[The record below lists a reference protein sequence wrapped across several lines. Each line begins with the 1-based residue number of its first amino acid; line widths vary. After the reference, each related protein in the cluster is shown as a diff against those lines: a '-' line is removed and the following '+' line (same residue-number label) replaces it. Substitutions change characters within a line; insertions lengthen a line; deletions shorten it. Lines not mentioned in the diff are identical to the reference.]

1 MNKLQFYSL
10 MFMPYPFIPPAE
22 DLPSTWVN
30 LPNTLYDPKV
40 GHRLYNE
47 YLELN
52 VLTEKLGYDGVLVN
66 EHHQTAYGTMPSP
79 NIMASYIV
87 AKTERIK
94 VGVIGN
100 ALPLHGNPMRVAEE
114 IAMLD
119 VISGGRMISG
129 FVRGTGNEYFSYGI
143 DPSTS
148 RERFWEAHD
157 LILKAWTEPGPFA
170 WDGKY
175 FHLPYVNP
183 WPQPLQKPH
192 PPIWLPGL
200 RLARDDRRG
209 GEAPLHVHAGLLA
222 ALGAEAGARHVP
234 PPGRGE
240 VRLRG
245 KREQLG
251 AAILIYV
258 AETDEQA
265 HREARPHITW
275 LFREGLKH
283 PNYFAGPPGYQS
295 QASFRNF
302 LGTIIEKGHPGHLRP
317 AVRVSDRQRL
327 RDRRL
332 AGHGDRGADEA
343 DRRSRHGRRDR
354 RRRPVGRDAALDGDQ
369 EHDADGRR
377 GDAALPRARRQAD
390 VGEGRAARQ
399 AHAHRALGA
408 RSASPPIEPSIPWGE
423 NGDRIDPRIAHLPEL
438 VDEAMARQEAGVD

>member
-79 NIMASYIV
+79 NIMASYII

-100 ALPLHGNPMRVAEE
+100 ALPLHGNPMRIAEE

-119 VISGGRMISG
+119 VISGGRIISG

-148 RERFWEAHD
+148 RDRFWEAHD
-157 LILKAWTEPGPFA
+157 LIMKAWTEPGPFA

-192 PPIWLPGL
+192 PPIWLPGFASL
-200 RLARDDRRG
+200 ETIDEAAKRHYTFMQVFSPRSVLKRRSTRTAGWRRRSTATRSSASSSARRSSSTSQRPTSRLTARRG
-209 GEAPLHVHAGLLA
+209 
-222 ALGAEAGARHVP
+222 RTS
-234 PPGRGE
+234 RGSS
-240 VRLRG
+240 
-245 KREQLG
+245 
-251 AAILIYV
+251 A
-258 AETDEQA
+258 
-265 HREARPHITW
+265 
-275 LFREGLKH
+275 
-283 PNYFAGPPGYQS
+283 
-295 QASFRNF
+295 
-302 LGTIIEKGHPGHLRP
+302 KG
-317 AVRVSDRQRL
+317 
-327 RDRRL
+327 
-332 AGHGDRGADEA
+332 
-343 DRRSRHGRRDR
+343 
-354 RRRPVGRDAALDGDQ
+354 
-369 EHDADGRR
+369 
-377 GDAALPRARRQAD
+377 
-390 VGEGRAARQ
+390 
-399 AHAHRALGA
+399 
-408 RSASPPIEPSIPWGE
+408 
-423 NGDRIDPRIAHLPEL
+423 
-438 VDEAMARQEAGVD
+438 